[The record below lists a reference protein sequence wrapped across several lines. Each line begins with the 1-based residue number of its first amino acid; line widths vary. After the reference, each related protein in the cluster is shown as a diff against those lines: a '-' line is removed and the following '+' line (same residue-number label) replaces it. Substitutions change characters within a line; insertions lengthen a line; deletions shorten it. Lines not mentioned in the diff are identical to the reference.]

1 MKRHEALVQLSRD
14 HHFGLLLCWKLKEG
28 LKKDIS
34 VERMSKYIVL
44 FYEQNLKP
52 HFAEEEETIFLILG
66 TAHPLIEEAIS
77 QHREL
82 EKMISDG
89 FETPE
94 QIQTFRDLLELHI
107 RTEERQIFPEIENT
121 ATEEELQ
128 NLLKQN
134 YPDVEVNHL
143 LVDAWSMHLIT
154 RPTQFDVIVTENL
167 FDDILSDEASV
178 IPGSLGLSPSAS
190 FGNQGA
196 RLYDL
201 FMVQHQISLIKI

>member
-66 TAHPLIEEAIS
+66 NAHPLIEEAIS

-134 YPDVEVNHL
+134 YPEL
-143 LVDAWSMHLIT
+143 KE
-154 RPTQFDVIVTENL
+154 PEY
-167 FDDILSDEASV
+167 E
-178 IPGSLGLSPSAS
+178 
-190 FGNQGA
+190 
-196 RLYDL
+196 DL
-201 FMVQHQISLIKI
+201 FWK

>member
-66 TAHPLIEEAIS
+66 NAHPLIEEAIS

-89 FETPE
+89 FETPK

-134 YPDVEVNHL
+134 YPEL
-143 LVDAWSMHLIT
+143 KE
-154 RPTQFDVIVTENL
+154 PEY
-167 FDDILSDEASV
+167 E
-178 IPGSLGLSPSAS
+178 
-190 FGNQGA
+190 
-196 RLYDL
+196 DL
-201 FMVQHQISLIKI
+201 FWK

>member
-14 HHFGLLLCWKLKEG
+14 HHFGLLLCWQLKEG

-66 TAHPLIEEAIS
+66 NAHPLIEEAIS

-134 YPDVEVNHL
+134 YPEL
-143 LVDAWSMHLIT
+143 KE
-154 RPTQFDVIVTENL
+154 PEY
-167 FDDILSDEASV
+167 E
-178 IPGSLGLSPSAS
+178 
-190 FGNQGA
+190 
-196 RLYDL
+196 DL
-201 FMVQHQISLIKI
+201 FWK

>member
-28 LKKDIS
+28 LKIDIS

-66 TAHPLIEEAIS
+66 NAHPLIEEAIS

-134 YPDVEVNHL
+134 YPEL
-143 LVDAWSMHLIT
+143 KE
-154 RPTQFDVIVTENL
+154 PEY
-167 FDDILSDEASV
+167 E
-178 IPGSLGLSPSAS
+178 
-190 FGNQGA
+190 
-196 RLYDL
+196 DL
-201 FMVQHQISLIKI
+201 FWK

>member
-66 TAHPLIEEAIS
+66 NSHPLIEEAIS

-107 RTEERQIFPEIENT
+107 RTEERQIFPEIEKT

-134 YPDVEVNHL
+134 YPEL
-143 LVDAWSMHLIT
+143 KE
-154 RPTQFDVIVTENL
+154 PEY
-167 FDDILSDEASV
+167 E
-178 IPGSLGLSPSAS
+178 
-190 FGNQGA
+190 
-196 RLYDL
+196 DL
-201 FMVQHQISLIKI
+201 FWK

>member
-1 MKRHEALVQLSRD
+1 MKRHEALVHLSRD

-28 LKKDIS
+28 LKKEIS

-66 TAHPLIEEAIS
+66 NAHPLIEEAIS

-134 YPDVEVNHL
+134 YPEL
-143 LVDAWSMHLIT
+143 KE
-154 RPTQFDVIVTENL
+154 PEY
-167 FDDILSDEASV
+167 E
-178 IPGSLGLSPSAS
+178 
-190 FGNQGA
+190 
-196 RLYDL
+196 DL
-201 FMVQHQISLIKI
+201 FWK

>member
-66 TAHPLIEEAIS
+66 NAHPLIEEAIS

-134 YPDVEVNHL
+134 YPELKEPEYEDL
-143 LVDAWSMHLIT
+143 LW
-154 RPTQFDVIVTENL
+154 
-167 FDDILSDEASV
+167 
-178 IPGSLGLSPSAS
+178 
-190 FGNQGA
+190 
-196 RLYDL
+196 
-201 FMVQHQISLIKI
+201 K

>member
-1 MKRHEALVQLSRD
+1 MKRHEALVHLSRD

-66 TAHPLIEEAIS
+66 NAHPLIEEAIS

-134 YPDVEVNHL
+134 YPEL
-143 LVDAWSMHLIT
+143 K
-154 RPTQFDVIVTENL
+154 
-167 FDDILSDEASV
+167 
-178 IPGSLGLSPSAS
+178 G
-190 FGNQGA
+190 
-196 RLYDL
+196 
-201 FMVQHQISLIKI
+201 

>member
-66 TAHPLIEEAIS
+66 NAHPLIEEAIS

-107 RTEERQIFPEIENT
+107 RTEERQIFPEIEKT

-134 YPDVEVNHL
+134 YPELKEH
-143 LVDAWSMHLIT
+143 
-154 RPTQFDVIVTENL
+154 EY
-167 FDDILSDEASV
+167 E
-178 IPGSLGLSPSAS
+178 
-190 FGNQGA
+190 
-196 RLYDL
+196 DL
-201 FMVQHQISLIKI
+201 FWK

>member
-66 TAHPLIEEAIS
+66 NAHPLIEKAIS

-134 YPDVEVNHL
+134 YPEL
-143 LVDAWSMHLIT
+143 KE
-154 RPTQFDVIVTENL
+154 PEY
-167 FDDILSDEASV
+167 E
-178 IPGSLGLSPSAS
+178 
-190 FGNQGA
+190 
-196 RLYDL
+196 DL
-201 FMVQHQISLIKI
+201 FWK

>member
-1 MKRHEALVQLSRD
+1 MKRHEALVHLSRD

-66 TAHPLIEEAIS
+66 NAHPLIEEAIS

-134 YPDVEVNHL
+134 YPEL
-143 LVDAWSMHLIT
+143 KE
-154 RPTQFDVIVTENL
+154 PEY
-167 FDDILSDEASV
+167 E
-178 IPGSLGLSPSAS
+178 
-190 FGNQGA
+190 
-196 RLYDL
+196 DL
-201 FMVQHQISLIKI
+201 FWK

>member
-66 TAHPLIEEAIS
+66 NAHPLIEEAIS

-107 RTEERQIFPEIENT
+107 RTEERQIFPEIEKT

-134 YPDVEVNHL
+134 YPEL
-143 LVDAWSMHLIT
+143 KE
-154 RPTQFDVIVTENL
+154 PEY
-167 FDDILSDEASV
+167 E
-178 IPGSLGLSPSAS
+178 
-190 FGNQGA
+190 
-196 RLYDL
+196 DL
-201 FMVQHQISLIKI
+201 FWK

>member
-1 MKRHEALVQLSRD
+1 
-14 HHFGLLLCWKLKEG
+14 
-28 LKKDIS
+28 
-34 VERMSKYIVL
+34 MSKYIVL

-66 TAHPLIEEAIS
+66 NAHPLIEEAIS

-134 YPDVEVNHL
+134 YPEL
-143 LVDAWSMHLIT
+143 KE
-154 RPTQFDVIVTENL
+154 PEY
-167 FDDILSDEASV
+167 E
-178 IPGSLGLSPSAS
+178 
-190 FGNQGA
+190 
-196 RLYDL
+196 DL
-201 FMVQHQISLIKI
+201 FWK